1 MSTLFQ
7 IDEEIDRLVE
17 KFSEQLRDKIKKAVI
32 RSEKIVLKQYI
43 ASQKETGKPAT
54 KDKEHYS
61 STSRKVP
68 STPERKRTTGRRMP
82 KREQDYAYASSSD
95 SD

>member
-1 MSTLFQ
+1 MNNPVVFQ

-17 KFSEQLRDKIKKAVI
+17 KFSEQLKDRLKKTVI

-43 ASQKETGKPAT
+43 ASQKETSKPT
-54 KDKEHYS
+54 KEL
-61 STSRKVP
+61 TNRKVP
-68 STPERKRTTGRRMP
+68 LNLDKNKLTYNTALRRIP